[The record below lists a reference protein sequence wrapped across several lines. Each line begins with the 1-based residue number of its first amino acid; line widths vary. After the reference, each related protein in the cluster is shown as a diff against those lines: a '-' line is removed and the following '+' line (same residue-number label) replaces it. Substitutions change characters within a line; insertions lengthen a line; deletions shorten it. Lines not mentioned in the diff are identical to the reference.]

1 MQDHLSANFL
11 IRWPEFISDA
21 RLRNRHASWA
31 EAIDVTDDMKVAV
44 ELDAC
49 AECSARSAA
58 TE

>member
-1 MQDHLSANFL
+1 MKDHLSSNFL

-21 RLRNRHASWA
+21 RFRNGHATWA
-31 EAIDVTDDMKVAV
+31 EAIDVADDAEVAV